1 MSKRTGLPPTV
12 KMRHDQHYVESI
24 SSLTGAAIGKMIP
37 IDHIQPNPDQP
48 RKDMGDLR
56 ELTLSIREKGVLEP
70 LLVTYDATN
79 DMYIIISGER
89 RYQASKAAGLAEVPC
104 IEKTVDSAEMI
115 EIALIENLQ
124 RKDLDP
130 FEEADGLH
138 SLSEQFDYT
147 HEEIA
152 RRIGKSRAT
161 VSETLALRSIPA
173 QIRKQCSQAGLTSK
187 SLLLQV
193 ARQPSER
200 KMGEL
205 AQKLASGMTRTEAR
219 KTGKGEEKAK
229 LKPYVYNYRDPD
241 GAFDFRLKF
250 RKSVV
255 TRRQVRETM
264 EAILDALEVQPSDD

>member
-12 KMRHDQHYVESI
+12 KMRHDSHYVESI

-37 IDHIQPNPDQP
+37 LDRIQPNPDQP
-48 RKDMGDLR
+48 RKVLGDLR

-70 LLVTYDATN
+70 LLVTYDAPN
-79 DMYIIISGER
+79 DLYIIISGER
-89 RYQASKAAGLAEVPC
+89 RYLAAKAAGFNEVPC
-104 IEKTVDSAEMI
+104 IEKTVDAAEML

-130 FEEADGLH
+130 FEEAEGFQ
-138 SLSEQFDYT
+138 SLADQFDYT

-152 RRIGKSRAT
+152 QRIGKSRAT
-161 VSETLALRSIPA
+161 VSETLALRAIPP
-173 QIRKQCSQAGLTSK
+173 QIRKQCVKLGLTSK
-187 SLLLQV
+187 SILLQV
-193 ARQPSER
+193 ARQPNDR

-205 AQKLASGMTRTEAR
+205 AEKLGAGMTRSEAR
-219 KTGKGEEKAK
+219 HAGKSDEKSK

-241 GAFDFRLKF
+241 GKYTFRLKF

-255 TRRQVRETM
+255 PRRELRDTI
-264 EAILDALEVQPSDD
+264 EAVLEALEVQPNDK